1 MKFGICILNAIP
13 LREEASD
20 KSEMV
25 SQILFGET
33 FKIINSNTYFVK
45 IVSDYDKYEGWVSK
59 NQAEIIDEKFYQQI
73 NQSEKIFTNE
83 LINYLTEQNNSLI
96 PISIGTSLPLLK
108 ENNLSIN
115 KKQFFFEGDNKI
127 GVFNKSEIVKTAYL
141 YLNAPF
147 LWGGKTPFG
156 IDCSGLTQMVYKING
171 HFLPRDACQQA
182 KQGNVLSF
190 IEESEPGDLAFFDDH
205 EGNII
210 HVGLIL
216 NNNHIIHCYG
226 KVRIDRLDH
235 SGIYNIDTKRHTHK
249 LRLIKQIF

>member
-33 FKIINSNTYFVK
+33 FKIINSNTHFVK

-59 NQAEIIDEKFYQQI
+59 NQVEIIDEKFYQQI

-182 KQGNVLSF
+182 KQGEVLSF

-235 SGIYNIDTKRHTHK
+235 SGIYNVDTKRHTHK